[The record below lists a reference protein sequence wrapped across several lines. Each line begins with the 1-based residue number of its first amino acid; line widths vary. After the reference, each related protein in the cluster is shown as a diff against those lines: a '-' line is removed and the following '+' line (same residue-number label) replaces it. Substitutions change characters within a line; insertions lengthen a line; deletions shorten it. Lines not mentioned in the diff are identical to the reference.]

1 MPISQDL
8 RAARNMDFAPT
19 LNTYY
24 FGAALPLADASV
36 KMEVRQYPGE
46 SGAPAASDEE
56 VDFADAL
63 VGQAVDPADG
73 VLKDKRCL
81 TLNPSIDKADLA
93 AMPGIST
100 PDAGDYQT
108 FSYEIMLIY
117 SDDLRDQLWVG
128 SFILEPGVV
137 A

>member
-24 FGAALPLADASV
+24 FGDPLPLDGAAV
-36 KMEVRQYPGE
+36 KLEVRLYPGAA
-46 SGAPAASDEE
+46 GAPVASDEA

-63 VGQAVDPADG
+63 VGQAVDPTDG
-73 VLKDKRCL
+73 VLKDQRCL
-81 TLNPSIDKADLA
+81 TLNPSIAIATLA
-93 AMPGIST
+93 AMPGLNT
-100 PDAGDYQT
+100 PEAGDDQT

-117 SDDLRDQLWVG
+117 SDALRDQLWVG
-128 SFILEPGVV
+128 NFILEPGVV

>member
-19 LNTYY
+19 LSTYY

-36 KMEVRQYPGE
+36 RMEVRQYAGE
-46 SGAPAASDEE
+46 TGNPAASDES
-56 VDFADAL
+56 VVYSDAL
-63 VGQAVDPADG
+63 VGQAIDPTDG
-73 VLKDKRCL
+73 TLKDKRCL
-81 TLNPSIDKADLA
+81 TLGPSIDKADLA
-93 AMPGIST
+93 IMPGIST
-100 PDAGDYQT
+100 PDAGDEQI

-117 SDDLRDQLWVG
+117 SDSLRDQLWVG

>member
-19 LNTYY
+19 LNTTYW
-24 FGAALPLADASV
+24 GAALPLAGAAV
-36 KMEVRQYPGE
+36 KMEVRLYPGAA
-46 SGAPAASDEE
+46 GAPTASDESVGF
-56 VDFADAL
+56 VDSL
-63 VGQAVDPADG
+63 VGQSADPADG
-73 VLKDKRCL
+73 VVKDERL
-81 TLNPSIDKADLA
+81 LVLNPSILKAALA
-93 AMPGIST
+93 AMPGQNT
-100 PDAGDYQT
+100 PETGDSQT

-117 SDDLRDQLWVG
+117 SDGPRDQLWIG

>member
-19 LNTYY
+19 LDTYY
-24 FGAALPLADASV
+24 FGAALPLADATV
-36 KMEVRQYPGE
+36 KLEVRLYPGA
-46 SGAPAASDEE
+46 SGDPLASDEE
-56 VDFADAL
+56 VNFADAL
-63 VGQAVDPADG
+63 VGQAVDPTDG
-73 VLKDKRCL
+73 VLKDQRCL
-81 TLNPSIDKADLA
+81 TLNPSIIKATLA
-93 AMPGIST
+93 AIPGLNT
-100 PDAGDYQT
+100 PEAGDSQT

-117 SDDLRDQLWVG
+117 SDGLRDQLWVG